1 MRNRGLRLLAL
12 ALAVILLSG
21 CRARGPGG
29 AGQVPL
35 AKAEKTEFMMDT
47 VITITAY
54 GPKAAEAVN
63 AAMAEMRRIADL
75 MNADD
80 PKSEVSRINENAGRR
95 PVRVSEDTF
104 QVLKVA
110 QRYSE
115 LSGGAF
121 DVTVRPLVVLWGIG
135 KKDKYVPDAA
145 AIERARAL
153 VNWRDLVLDEG
164 ARTVYLKREGMGIDL
179 GGAAKGYAADR
190 AREVLLKYGVRSAL
204 IDAGGNIWAVGRRP
218 DGRPWRIGIKNP
230 RPEHGGELLAVMPS
244 EDLTLVTSG
253 DYERY
258 FIRDGVRYHHIFDP
272 RTGRPASKAIS
283 ATIIGK
289 NSLEADILSTAVFIL
304 GPDQGLALI
313 RRLGNLEAVAVTPDE
328 RIVSTGNLEDQLE
341 IVREEGGTGD
351 TGG

>member
-1 MRNRGLRLLAL
+1 MRRHERGLFAL
-12 ALAVILLSG
+12 ALAVILLTG
-21 CRARGPGG
+21 CRIKGPGQI
-29 AGQVPL
+29 GQVSL

-47 VITITAY
+47 LITITAY
-54 GPKAAEAVN
+54 GPKAEEAVN

-75 MNADD
+75 MDAND
-80 PKSEVSRINENAGRR
+80 PKSEVSWINENAGRR
-95 PVRVSEDTF
+95 PVRVSEETF
-104 QVLKVA
+104 ELLKLA
-110 QRYSE
+110 RRYSE

-135 KKDKYVPDAA
+135 KKDKYVPDSA
-145 AIERARAL
+145 AIERAREL
-153 VNWRDLVLDEG
+153 VDWRDLVLDEE
-164 ARTVYLKREGMGIDL
+164 AKTAYLRRAGMGVDL

-190 AREVLLKYGVRSAL
+190 ARDVLLRYGVRSAL

-258 FIRDGVRYHHIFDP
+258 FIKNGVRYHHIFDP
-272 RTGRPASKAIS
+272 RTGRPASQAIS

-289 NSLEADILSTAVFIL
+289 NSAEADILSTAVFVL

-313 RRLGNLEAVAVTPDE
+313 RKLSSFEAVLVTPE
-328 RIVSTGNLEDQLE
+328 EQIVATGNLEDELE

-351 TGG
+351 TGR

>member
-1 MRNRGLRLLAL
+1 MRNRGPRLFAL

-21 CRARGPGG
+21 CRARGPGW

-63 AAMAEMRRIADL
+63 NAMAEMRRIAAL

-80 PKSEVSRINENAGRR
+80 PKSEVSRINQNAGKR

-104 QVLKVA
+104 RLLKLA

-153 VNWRDLVLDEG
+153 VNWRDLILDEK
-164 ARTVYLKREGMGIDL
+164 ARTVYLRRPGMGIDL

-190 AREVLLKYGVRSAL
+190 AREVLLEHGVRSAL
-204 IDAGGNIWAVGRRP
+204 IDAGGNIWALGRRP
-218 DGRPWRIGIKNP
+218 DGEPWRIGIRNP
-230 RPEHGGELLAVMPS
+230 RPEHGGELLAVVPS

-272 RTGRPASKAIS
+272 RTGRPARSTIS
-283 ATIIGK
+283 ATIIGR
-289 NSLEADILSTAVFIL
+289 NSAEADILSTALFVL
-304 GPDQGLALI
+304 GPEQGLALI
-313 RRLGNLEAVAVTPDE
+313 RKLGNLEAVVVTPEE
-328 RIVSTGNLEDQLE
+328 RIVSTSNLEDKLE
-341 IVREEGGTGD
+341 IVRQEGGTGD
-351 TGG
+351 KGR